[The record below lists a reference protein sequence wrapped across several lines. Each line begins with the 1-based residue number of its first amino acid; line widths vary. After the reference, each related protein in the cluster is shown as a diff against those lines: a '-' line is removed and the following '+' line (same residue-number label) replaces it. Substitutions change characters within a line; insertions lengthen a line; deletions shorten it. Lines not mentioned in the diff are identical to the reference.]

1 MLNLLQCIALS
12 HFNMK
17 KNQFDKLTVTK
28 KLLEPFVL
36 AFARARWNSTVE
48 EGYIYG
54 QEENNCNLLHP

>member
-36 AFARARWNSTVE
+36 AFARAR
-48 EGYIYG
+48 
-54 QEENNCNLLHP
+54 